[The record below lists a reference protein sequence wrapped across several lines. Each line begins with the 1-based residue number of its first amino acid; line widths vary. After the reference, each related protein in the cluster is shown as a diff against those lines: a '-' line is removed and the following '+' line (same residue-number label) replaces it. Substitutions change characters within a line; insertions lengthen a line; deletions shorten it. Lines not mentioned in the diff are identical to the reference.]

1 MSQRGNSGQS
11 NTRGLDVTVASQRK
25 RQIIEAARACI
36 TEEGVERLTLRKVGE
51 LAKVSHATIAYYFQ
65 TRKELIDSALLEI
78 SDDFLDGLRQRQ
90 LLYGMGDLVD
100 LLNTFLDPQNTS
112 SRFVV
117 QMIDAGQHDVDLRA
131 THDEFIRYG
140 RDRIERSI
148 RVAMDMGDLRMD
160 IDPMLAAA
168 LMHTVLIWWQSELA
182 AGAGSRDLGLDVG
195 KLLLHLLKSPNARP
209 RAGDHEPEEVSPALE
224 NGDEPLPR
232 SVSPTA
238 IIEASLMRDP
248 NLNPQARITLAETF
262 KSLYQLAA
270 DLSRNEASP

>member
-1 MSQRGNSGQS
+1 
-11 NTRGLDVTVASQRK
+11 VTVASQRK

-117 QMIDAGQHDVDLRA
+117 QMIDAGQHDVHLRA

-160 IDPMLAAA
+160 IDPVLAAA

-209 RAGDHEPEEVSPALE
+209 RAGHLEPEEVSPALE